1 MRKKEN
7 PKNRKNK
14 HVPLV
19 AMPIPDDLITYL
31 ESSDENSFGNSF
43 LQMIPNTLLNHQEFA

>member
-14 HVPLV
+14 HVPLI
-19 AMPIPDDLITYL
+19 AMPIPDYLITFL
-31 ESSDENSFGNSF
+31 ESSGEKLFPKESS
-43 LQMIPNTLLNHQEFA
+43 PT